1 MIVIQGRG
9 VSAGIVQGRLHCFHR
24 VGAAAVK
31 RAGADPAEECARLAG
46 AQDQAIRQ
54 LEALAERCGREVSSE
69 AGMVFSTHAMLLED
83 ESFLEYI
90 KDIINREHCCAEY
103 AVQQAGKT
111 FAATFEAMDDAYMR
125 ERGSDVMDV
134 TWRMLRSLA
143 GAGAGGAELGGPAIV
158 AANDLNPTEFIE
170 LDRSQVLAIVTQR
183 DSKNSHAAIM
193 ARLLHIPAVC
203 NLGSALLADYHGRTA
218 QVDGSAGTLLIFCG
232 GRHRGKEDSVS

>member
-31 RAGADPAEECARLAG
+31 RAGADPTEECARLAG

-111 FAATFEAMDDAYMR
+111 FAATFEELKEQGYLTSEPLGDGAPEGAAFLHWEDGCLFSITPSEDHEGEDYSLPTLFFNAEKWRSSLGAYTFYDCSAMWPQGGTWTGYQI
-125 ERGSDVMDV
+125 GSEMI
-134 TWRMLRSLA
+134 S
-143 GAGAGGAELGGPAIV
+143 
-158 AANDLNPTEFIE
+158 
-170 LDRSQVLAIVTQR
+170 
-183 DSKNSHAAIM
+183 
-193 ARLLHIPAVC
+193 
-203 NLGSALLADYHGRTA
+203 
-218 QVDGSAGTLLIFCG
+218 
-232 GRHRGKEDSVS
+232 

>member
-1 MIVIQGRG
+1 VIVIQGRG

-31 RAGADPAEECARLAG
+31 RAGADPTEECARLAG

-218 QVDGSAGTLLIFCG
+218 QVDGSAGTLLIF
-232 GRHRGKEDSVS
+232 

>member
-31 RAGADPAEECARLAG
+31 RAGADPTEELARLSE
-46 AQDQAIRQ
+46 AQAQAIGQ
-54 LEALAERCGREVSSE
+54 LEALAERCKREMGPE
-69 AGMVFSTHAMLLED
+69 AALVFSTHAMLLED
-83 ESFLEYI
+83 ESLLEYVR
-90 KDIINREHCCAEY
+90 DIITREQCCAEY

-143 GAGAGGAELGGPAIV
+143 GAGAGGAELDGPAIV
-158 AANDLNPTEFIE
+158 AACDLNPTEFIE

-193 ARLLHIPAVC
+193 AQLLHIPAVC
-203 NLGSALLADYHGRTA
+203 NLGDDLQADYHGRTA
-218 QVDGSAGTLLIFCG
+218 QVDGSAGTLIVF
-232 GRHRGKEDSVS
+232 

>member
-31 RAGADPAEECARLAG
+31 RAGADPAEECARLAEG
-46 AQDQAIRQ
+46 RGLRVLFLFTPEQLRAIRP

-218 QVDGSAGTLLIFCG
+218 QVDGSAGTLLIF
-232 GRHRGKEDSVS
+232 

>member
-1 MIVIQGRG
+1 
-9 VSAGIVQGRLHCFHR
+9 
-24 VGAAAVK
+24 
-31 RAGADPAEECARLAG
+31 
-46 AQDQAIRQ
+46 
-54 LEALAERCGREVSSE
+54 
-69 AGMVFSTHAMLLED
+69 MVFSTHAMLLED

-143 GAGAGGAELGGPAIV
+143 GARAGGAELGGPAIV

-218 QVDGSAGTLLIFCG
+218 QVDGSAGTLLIF
-232 GRHRGKEDSVS
+232 

>member
-54 LEALAERCGREVSSE
+54 LEALAERWGREVSSE

-90 KDIINREHCCAEY
+90 RDIINREHCCAEY

-218 QVDGSAGTLLIFCG
+218 QVDGSAGTLLIF
-232 GRHRGKEDSVS
+232 

>member
-90 KDIINREHCCAEY
+90 RDIINREHCCAEY

-134 TWRMLRSLA
+134 TWRSLA

-218 QVDGSAGTLLIFCG
+218 QVDGSAGTLLIF
-232 GRHRGKEDSVS
+232 